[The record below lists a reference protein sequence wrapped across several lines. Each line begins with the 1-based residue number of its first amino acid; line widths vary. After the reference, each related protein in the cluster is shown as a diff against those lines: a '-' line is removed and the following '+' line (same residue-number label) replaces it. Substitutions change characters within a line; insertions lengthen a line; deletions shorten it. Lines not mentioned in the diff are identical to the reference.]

1 MKLWTLILASA
12 LAFTSLHADAS
23 KRLGGGKSVGQQSN
37 NVTQNQAAKPAAPA
51 QATPAAPA
59 PAPLR
64 RRLLFIM
71 MTRARTGVRSL
82 PGTLPAASDGDRG
95 VAICSLKYAAAWRT

>member
-37 NVTQNQAAKPAAPA
+37 NVTQNQAAKPAAPKGDA
-51 QATPAAPA
+51 LVLPKANVDDPTSKKRKRNFVEQIFGGDEDPTQSDQPKKKKKKKKKKT
-59 PAPLR
+59 
-64 RRLLFIM
+64 LFDSIF
-71 MTRARTGVRSL
+71 
-82 PGTLPAASDGDRG
+82 
-95 VAICSLKYAAAWRT
+95 

>member
-12 LAFTSLHADAS
+12 LAFTSLHADAA

-51 QATPAAPA
+51 QAAAHGVPCSVVWQPVWDWLGWPTPWVWVPN
-59 PAPLR
+59 LVS
-64 RRLLFIM
+64 F
-71 MTRARTGVRSL
+71 
-82 PGTLPAASDGDRG
+82 
-95 VAICSLKYAAAWRT
+95 